1 MNDRGDLARARAMW
15 ERQALGGGGTIE
27 ESRVENE
34 ELYNAFPPPD
44 DVRAERTTVGGV
56 PAVSIAVPPTEVS
69 PPSSERG
76 LILYLHGGGYALG
89 SAWLHREFAS
99 RIARA
104 AGMDLIS
111 LDYSL
116 APESRFPAPV
126 LDVVRAYGAL
136 VEEDSSP
143 YAPAEIVLVG
153 ESAGA
158 GLALGSIL
166 ALRDAGLALP
176 AGAALISP
184 WVDLDCDRDPAQ
196 TTAPDPILKMD
207 TLALLAEWYLGSA
220 DPGAAWAS
228 PLHADLSGVPPL
240 LVQAGTGEVF
250 FADAEALAER
260 ARDQGVEVDLRIV
273 PDVPHVWHLFSSF
286 LPEGARSIEEIGAFA
301 RTRIAVARDLSR

>member
-1 MNDRGDLARARAMW
+1 MW

-34 ELYNAFPPPD
+34 ELYNAFPLPD
-44 DVRAERTTVGGV
+44 DVTAERTEVGGI
-56 PAVSIAVPPTEVS
+56 PAVSIAAPPAAEFS
-69 PPSSERG
+69 PPAPERG
-76 LILYLHGGGYALG
+76 LVLYLHGGGFALG

-104 AGMDLIS
+104 AGMELLS

-126 LDVVRAYGAL
+126 LDVVRAYSAL
-136 VEEDSSP
+136 IEADTDP
-143 YAPAEIVLVG
+143 FAPDEIVFVG

-158 GLALGSIL
+158 GLALSSLL

-184 WVDLDCDRDPAQ
+184 WVDLDCDRDPIE
-196 TTAPDPILKMD
+196 TTAPDPILKLD
-207 TLALLAEWYLGSA
+207 TLALLADWYLGSA
-220 DPGAAWAS
+220 DPRSAWAS
-228 PLHADLSGVPPL
+228 PLYADLSGVPPL

-250 FADAEALAER
+250 YADAEALAER
-260 ARDQGVEVDLRIV
+260 ARGQGVEVDLQIV

-286 LPEGARSIEEIGAFA
+286 LAEGAGAIDEIGAFA
-301 RTRIAVARDLSR
+301 RARVAAS